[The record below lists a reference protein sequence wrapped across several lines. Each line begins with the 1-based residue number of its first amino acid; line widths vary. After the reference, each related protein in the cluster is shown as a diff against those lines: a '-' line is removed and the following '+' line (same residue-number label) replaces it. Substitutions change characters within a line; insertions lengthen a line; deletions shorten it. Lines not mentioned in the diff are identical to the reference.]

1 MTEELRCPYCNK
13 SCSSRSGL
21 TNHVKT
27 CTKKSVGVE
36 TQTTDLRD
44 VDPRSRSTEL
54 PQSSGP
60 APSAPRTAAKSVPNP
75 KPGNGP
81 AFDIGAFL
89 ILEHLMIM
97 LDLNFAA
104 ALAGHILTHGSDNK
118 AILAF
123 GHQLAKVSGDD

>member
-13 SCSSRSGL
+13 SCRSGSGL

-27 CTKKSVGVE
+27 CPKKLIGVE
-36 TQTTDLRD
+36 TQTADLRD
-44 VDPRSRSTEL
+44 VDPRSNAEFSR
-54 PQSSGP
+54 SSGST
-60 APSAPRTAAKSVPNP
+60 PSVSKTVTKPVPKS
-75 KPGNGP
+75 KPSNGP

-104 ALAGHILTHGSDNK
+104 ALAEHILTRGSDNK

-123 GHQLAKVSGDD
+123 GHQLAKVSDD